1 MTTLTCLS
9 IDETK
14 VFIETMAE
22 EGRPTTTKH
31 HHKVGKVEIW
41 NFTLSNGDYFQLW
54 ERNRAFETVYSY
66 YRQGIGSRQYK
77 SLKGAVKS
85 IRDFF

>member
-14 VFIETMAE
+14 MFIDTMVE
-22 EGRPTTTKH
+22 EGHPTTTKH
-31 HHKVGKVEIW
+31 HHNLGKAEIW
-41 NFTLSNGDYFQLW
+41 NFTLSNGDHFHLW

-66 YRQGIGSRQYK
+66 YRKGIGSRQYK
-77 SLKGAVKS
+77 TLEAAVKS